1 MASRPKSNL
10 TVEQFLAAYE
20 GVAGR
25 YELVDGDVLKMAAET
40 VRHVRLKGR
49 VFRAMAGAIEA
60 SGAGCEAFQDGVS
73 VKVSG
78 KTAREPDVSVQCG
91 KAADGDSLVLTEP
104 LIVVEIV
111 SPSTEGVDANVKF
124 AEYFSVPSIM
134 HYLIVWPKQRYCYHH
149 QRIDDNKVLTTIV
162 RSGVIEFDPPG
173 FAISF
178 DSFFGEVDR

>member
-1 MASRPKSNL
+1 M
-10 TVEQFLAAYE
+10 
-20 GVAGR
+20 
-25 YELVDGDVLKMAAET
+25 
-40 VRHVRLKGR
+40 
-49 VFRAMAGAIEA
+49 
-60 SGAGCEAFQDGVS
+60 
-73 VKVSG
+73 
-78 KTAREPDVSVQCG
+78 
-91 KAADGDSLVLTEP
+91 TEP